1 MPYDEHLAARVR
13 PLVQQHGPVEE
24 KPMFGGLSFMLG
36 GHLAVCASSQGGL
49 LVRIDAADRDDLL
62 DPPHVTPM
70 AMAGRESRTWLQ
82 LSPAVVASDEALESW
97 VARGVA
103 VVDGLPPK

>member
-13 PLVQQHGPVEE
+13 PLVQQHGLVEE
-24 KPMFGGLSFMLG
+24 KLTFGGLSFMVR
-36 GHLAVCASSQGGL
+36 GHLAVCVSAHGGL
-49 LVRIDAADRDDLL
+49 LVRVTAPDRDALL

-82 LSPAVVASDEALESW
+82 VAPAAVASDEALVAW

-103 VVDGLPPK
+103 VVHGLPPK